1 MELESTLMRHINPI
15 NLASKSTKPPFQRSL
30 LRTCLCTFSVLLGTA
45 CSSGGG
51 GGGGGESETTDPDSI
66 VVTTSSEALRS
77 NASDTFG
84 ASLDDSLTG
93 FQTLDDDGENLSLI
107 DDDTRDLLIT
117 SLGLEADSTAET
129 LREEERITI
138 DPDEFMLCAE
148 LAGDGGQTIEE
159 GQRCVAL
166 LADLSVDLVASDE
179 AAGSITY
186 LFQDSPFIAI
196 GYGNDQDEIKFDLN
210 GLKLLSD
217 ANDALDPELAGETS
231 TPEVFDGELTITAIT
246 TSNEP
251 GQEAGEI
258 SIAVSRALAIA
269 DADTNFSLQ
278 PGELI
283 NISTDAAT
291 GAGSISYEVG
301 ALALSAPSGAD
312 SLSLTADGF
321 TGSAMISEQGD
332 QLTVSNLGIGN
343 GPLEMRINSV
353 EALTLTMQ
361 TFGFTVLGDN
371 GVDGSDPEQT
381 AEIVI
386 DGAMD
391 VGLFVSNA
399 FDLEPGMT
407 EAITAMVGA
416 SAPGGTIF
424 STQQIPDGFG
434 FVDDALRVDSGGPF
448 IFNLSA
454 SDGESDQ
461 SETLTVNAGECLQA
475 TSNDDDSVLST
486 GMSDVV
492 DSMMDDEDGLGL
504 NVIECL

>member
-45 CSSGGG
+45 CGSG

-77 NASDTFG
+77 NATDTFG

-166 LADLSVDLVASDE
+166 LADLTVDLVASDE

-258 SIAVSRALAIA
+258 SIA
-269 DADTNFSLQ
+269 
-278 PGELI
+278 
-283 NISTDAAT
+283 TDAAT

-371 GVDGSDPEQT
+371 GIDGSDPEQT

-504 NVIECL
+504 NVIECP